1 MAASGRGDRRGA
13 LWPYLVMPIAVLL
26 VYYTLTQLHRQA
38 GADAAVSPAGTD
50 VRP

>member
-1 MAASGRGDRRGA
+1 MAASGSRERRPA

-38 GADAAVSPAGTD
+38 GADAAIGAAGTD
-50 VRP
+50 VRR